1 MTMISLKNTLSKMP
15 NLKKLKNGITVLTD
29 YVSSVETVCVGMWV
43 YVGARNETS
52 ANNGVAHLLEH
63 MAFKGT
69 KNRTAKQISDEVEMI
84 GGHVNAYT
92 SREITAYHMKVLK
105 EDIKTSVDIISDI
118 MQFSS
123 FDPKELDRER
133 GVILQEIGMYLDT
146 PDDLVFDKWQETAY
160 PNQPMGRSI
169 LGTADII
176 KNIKR
181 EEVNGFMNDFYNP
194 EKMVFSVSGN
204 FNEEEVINLVED
216 KFNHLPKG
224 KNNFAENSKYVG
236 GDYRQNK
243 DLEQVNL
250 VLGFDGVDYFSDL
263 YYSTSV
269 YSAVL
274 GSGMSSRLFQEIR
287 EKRGL
292 VYSISSFSSSYT
304 DTGSFGIYAGTGS
317 KEIKE
322 LIPVL
327 CDQLNIDANT
337 FAPEELQ
344 RAKALFKSSL
354 LMGNESTSRRA
365 QGNATQQLLFD
376 RVIPQ
381 EERMEKIN
389 AVTLEDLEKA
399 RLNIIKSAIT
409 VSAIGPIENLETLES
424 ISKRLN

>member
-1 MTMISLKNTLSKMP
+1 
-15 NLKKLKNGITVLTD
+15 
-29 YVSSVETVCVGMWV
+29 
-43 YVGARNETS
+43 
-52 ANNGVAHLLEH
+52 
-63 MAFKGT
+63 
-69 KNRTAKQISDEVEMI
+69 
-84 GGHVNAYT
+84 
-92 SREITAYHMKVLK
+92 
-105 EDIKTSVDIISDI
+105 
-118 MQFSS
+118 
-123 FDPKELDRER
+123 
-133 GVILQEIGMYLDT
+133 
-146 PDDLVFDKWQETAY
+146 
-160 PNQPMGRSI
+160 
-169 LGTADII
+169 
-176 KNIKR
+176 
-181 EEVNGFMNDFYNP
+181 MNDFYNP

-204 FNEEEVINLVED
+204 FNEQEVIDLID
-216 KFNHLPKG
+216 SKFNHLPQG
-224 KNNFAENSKYVG
+224 KNNYSENSKYLG
-236 GDYRQNK
+236 GEYRQNK

-263 YYSTSV
+263 YYPTAL

-327 CDQLNIDANT
+327 CDQLNVDAKS

-365 QGNATQQLLFD
+365 QMNATQQLLFD

-381 EERMEKIN
+381 EERMKKIN
-389 AVTLEDLEKA
+389 AITLEDLEKA
-399 RLNIIKSAIT
+399 RLKIIESAIT
-409 VSAIGPIENLETLES
+409 ISAIGPIENLETLDS

>member
-1 MTMISLKNTLSKMP
+1 
-15 NLKKLKNGITVLTD
+15 
-29 YVSSVETVCVGMWV
+29 
-43 YVGARNETS
+43 
-52 ANNGVAHLLEH
+52 
-63 MAFKGT
+63 
-69 KNRTAKQISDEVEMI
+69 
-84 GGHVNAYT
+84 
-92 SREITAYHMKVLK
+92 
-105 EDIKTSVDIISDI
+105 
-118 MQFSS
+118 
-123 FDPKELDRER
+123 
-133 GVILQEIGMYLDT
+133 
-146 PDDLVFDKWQETAY
+146 
-160 PNQPMGRSI
+160 
-169 LGTADII
+169 LGTTDII
-176 KNIKR
+176 KNINR
-181 EEVNGFMNDFYNP
+181 AEVNGFMNDFYNP
-194 EKMVFSVSGN
+194 EKMDFSVSGN
-204 FNEEEVINLVED
+204 FNEDEVIKLIEQ
-216 KFNHLPKG
+216 KFNHLPNG
-224 KNNFAENSKYVG
+224 KNNFAEDSKYVG

-263 YYSTSV
+263 YYATSV

-304 DTGSFGIYAGTGS
+304 DTGSFGIYAGTGA

-327 CDQLNIDANT
+327 CDQLSVDATT

-365 QGNATQQLLFD
+365 QTNATQQLLFN
-376 RVIPQ
+376 RVISQ
-381 EERMEKIN
+381 KERMEKIN
-389 AVTLEDLEKA
+389 AITLEDLESA

-409 VSAIGPIENLETLES
+409 LSAIGPIENLETLDS